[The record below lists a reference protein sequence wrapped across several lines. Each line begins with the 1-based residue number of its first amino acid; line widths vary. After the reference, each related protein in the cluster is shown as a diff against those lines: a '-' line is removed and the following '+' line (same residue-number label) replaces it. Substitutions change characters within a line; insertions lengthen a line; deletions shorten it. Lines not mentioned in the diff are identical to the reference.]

1 MIRTLISCLIVLC
14 ATAAAPA
21 KDNQAIIPF
30 QEGSIRLTFL
40 NDNAVRV
47 EYAKEFSDTLPEWI
61 YVNKSPRTGKLTK
74 TELQNGTT
82 RISAGKIKADIDRN
96 KRAVTIT
103 DAQGRSVFTT
113 RDITLYST
121 DNPDGTR
128 DTGAQLSWDNSA
140 DEHLYGLGQFQ
151 DGFTDIKGLSRRLTQ
166 VNTQISIPFILS
178 NKGYGILWNNYG
190 LTEYNPGPT
199 TVALSRSEKAGA
211 AREVNITTTE
221 GARREVRRDNTF
233 TGVIDI
239 PESGDYSILLD
250 VGQKMA
256 RRHNLTIDGKTIMD
270 QRNLWLPPTSSTIVT
285 LTKGKHE
292 LSANLERGDN
302 PTVTLK
308 KLDGTSTLRSPMP
321 AKADFTVFTGT
332 PDEIIASFRSA
343 TGHAP
348 HDAGV
353 GARLHPLP

>member
-270 QRNLWLPPTSSTIVT
+270 QRNLWLPPHHRPSS
-285 LTKGKHE
+285 
-292 LSANLERGDN
+292 
-302 PTVTLK
+302 
-308 KLDGTSTLRSPMP
+308 RSPKESMSCRP
-321 AKADFTVFTGT
+321 TLNAATT
-332 PDEIIASFRSA
+332 P
-343 TGHAP
+343 P
-348 HDAGV
+348 
-353 GARLHPLP
+353 